1 MKFLNIVKRIT
12 LALFVV
18 GSASLVMAFASHQ
31 PLQQTQKKKFIVVL
45 DPGHGGQALGAV
57 GRKSKEKDIVLDV
70 SKKLKTELESRLP
83 DVQVLLTRTT
93 DINVAFKARTDLAN
107 KNHAD
112 LFISIHAN
120 SANSAR
126 KKNPH
131 VKGTETLVLGFGR
144 VGEQD
149 VAVRENADMLLEEN
163 KSDVDDKLAGYDPN
177 DPATFIIFKFLKNQ
191 YREQSIKLAALMQ
204 SEFSKSSRI
213 NRGVKEQGLAVLATA
228 GMPAVLTEI
237 GFISSPEEEN
247 FMLSNAGQTQIVENL
262 FQAIKSYKTAVGK

>member
-70 SKKLKTELESRLP
+70 SKKLKTELENRLP

-237 GFISSPEEEN
+237 GFISSPEEED